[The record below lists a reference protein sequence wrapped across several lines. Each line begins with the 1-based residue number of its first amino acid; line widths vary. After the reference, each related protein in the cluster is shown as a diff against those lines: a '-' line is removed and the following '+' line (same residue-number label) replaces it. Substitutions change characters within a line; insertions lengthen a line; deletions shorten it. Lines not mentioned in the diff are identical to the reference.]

1 MQSRVCQ
8 GKRQKTKLSKDI
20 ECPYKFDITYTYIHT
35 HSPIYSKC
43 NHKNTLFFIKM
54 DKYNTSSFFITSI
67 TISSLDSKFNTGC
80 SGITNQTS
88 FVSYIFIYCMI
99 APHSVSHNNSNIIQK
114 LASFHY
120 TENIE
125 RDLLFSFYLKK
136 KFRLLLPWEFCYI
149 WRYSVAQEGNDRSF
163 IVILIYCATLHLLR
177 PKRFV
182 SLRSSLFLKTM
193 TFLLTKMAFGLRRQN
208 LLNIWHN
215 V

>member
-1 MQSRVCQ
+1 
-8 GKRQKTKLSKDI
+8 
-20 ECPYKFDITYTYIHT
+20 
-35 HSPIYSKC
+35 
-43 NHKNTLFFIKM
+43 M

-67 TISSLDSKFNTGC
+67 IISSLDSKFNTGC
-80 SGITNQTS
+80 SSITNQTS

-99 APHSVSHNNSNIIQK
+99 APHSVSHNNSNII
-114 LASFHY
+114 
-120 TENIE
+120 TEACVISLHDGKY
-125 RDLLFSFYLKK
+125 RKRPFVLILFKEKVSPFITL
-136 KFRLLLPWEFCYI
+136 REFCYI

-177 PKRFV
+177 PNRFV